1 MSAPVEY
8 KVSAAT
14 AGAAL
19 ASLGM
24 WALQTFVFHG
34 DLPLPVSVAVQTLV
48 PAVVAFAAGWFTKHT
63 PRPDLALD
71 PVDTAADTVEARIDL
86 DDDPAAPGGD
96 EGELPAYRF
105 AWPPSATRYDGPAD
119 PPPRPHIQDRD

>member
-1 MSAPVEY
+1 MSAPIEY

-14 AGAAL
+14 VGAAL

-34 DLPLPVSVAVQTLV
+34 DLPLPVSVAVQVLV
-48 PAVVAFAAGWFTKHT
+48 PGMVAFFSGYWTKHT
-63 PRPDLALD
+63 PRPDLAVD
-71 PVDTAADTVEARIDL
+71 PVDTAADTVEAGIDL
-86 DDDPAAPGGD
+86 DDDPAAPGND

-119 PPPRPHIQDRD
+119 PLPRPHIQDRD